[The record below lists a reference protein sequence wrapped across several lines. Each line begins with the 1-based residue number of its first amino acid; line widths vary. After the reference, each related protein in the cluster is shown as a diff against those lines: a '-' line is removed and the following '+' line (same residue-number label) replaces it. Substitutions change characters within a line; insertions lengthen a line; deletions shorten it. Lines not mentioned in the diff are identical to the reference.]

1 MDVEVTRH
9 QVAPQRITQ
18 ALKGIEDRALTSWYR
33 IHYGRLAIQEIRT
46 MGEELLDHI
55 GALTLEGRPLSGYP
69 ARVILETAA
78 ECSLGVLSLGC
89 FPRGDFEVPFPFIGE
104 TLTSEETSFGDT
116 IDFAPTAATW
126 VDAFAMCVISGLI
139 QERHRMLGPLLK
151 DDYGPSVRK
160 GLPHSDLDSTSD
172 PASLAELDAL
182 CSYLHVVPT
191 AVSPW
196 VAPGPVPLRKPDA
209 EERATAARALD
220 AAGPLTP
227 DQQLLRILLDD
238 DRSTFE
244 RALAARLGQHR
255 ESSAP
260 DAAPRSLLPVL
271 PIALAALAV
280 QAHGWQLRLSSGY
293 LPATLIQ
300 PPVL

>member
-1 MDVEVTRH
+1 MNVTRH

-18 ALKGIEDRALTSWYR
+18 ALEGIQDRVLTCWYR
-33 IHYGRLAIQEIRT
+33 IHYGRLAIKEIRT

-55 GALTLEGRPLSGYP
+55 GALTLEDQPLSGHP
-69 ARVILETAA
+69 ARITLETAA

-104 TLTSEETSFGDT
+104 TLTSDENRFGDT

-139 QERHRMLGPLLK
+139 WERHRMLGPLLK
-151 DDYGPSVRK
+151 DDYAPSVRN

-191 AVSPW
+191 AISPW
-196 VAPGPVPLRKPDA
+196 VAPGPVPLRKPDT
-209 EERATAARALD
+209 EERTAAARALD
-220 AAGPLTP
+220 ASGRLTP
-227 DQQLLRILLDD
+227 DQQLLRVLLDD
-238 DRSTFE
+238 DRTAFE
-244 RALAARLGQHR
+244 QALAARLDQHR

-280 QAHGWQLRLSSGY
+280 QAHGWQLGTSSGY
-293 LPATLIQ
+293 LPTGLIQ
-300 PPVL
+300 APEL